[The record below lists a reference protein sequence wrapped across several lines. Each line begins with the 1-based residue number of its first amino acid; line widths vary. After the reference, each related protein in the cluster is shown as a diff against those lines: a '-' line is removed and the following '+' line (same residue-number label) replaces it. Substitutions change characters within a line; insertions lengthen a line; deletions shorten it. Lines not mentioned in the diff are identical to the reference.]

1 MLTILPGR
9 GTPSTLWQIG
19 IIASP
24 EARPKGI
31 IVDAV
36 GTIPVRFTDAGPRA
50 MADIAGS
57 LSAIRSEGRH
67 LWLGGDE
74 TVTIERVT
82 LNAAGDAYDNHVS
95 FPVGDFLPLPKGP
108 DAHGVIPEIDIE
120 GFDRHGDYL
129 WFTGSHSLTRRRVKP
144 HHATKDALRALA
156 KIHKNANRHL
166 LGRIP
171 VVTQDEM
178 PTLVARAAAPDG
190 AGGSLAAAALG
201 LRKQSR
207 LTGALT
213 DDKHLGSFLT
223 IPSKDN
229 GFDVEGLA
237 VVGKRVYLG
246 LRGPVLC
253 GWAVVVELRP
263 IEGDGRDLSL
273 QPLDGGVSYRK
284 HFLDLDGLGVRD
296 LLTHGDDLLVLAGPT
311 MDLDGPVRVYRWRG
325 AARAATSVVVTDEAL
340 VRVLDLPFGQG
351 DDHAEG
357 IALAPGDPSS
367 IMVVY
372 DSPAARRRPAPGT
385 IVIDVF
391 RLL

>member
-1 MLTILPGR
+1 MEGN
-9 GTPSTLWQIG
+9 
-19 IIASP
+19 
-24 EARPKGI
+24 

-36 GTIPVRFTDAGPRA
+36 GAIPAHFTDAGPHA
-50 MADIAGS
+50 VVDIVES
-57 LSAIRSEGRH
+57 LSTIKSEGRH

-82 LNAAGDAYDNHVS
+82 LNAAGDVYDNHVS
-95 FPVGDFLPLPKGP
+95 FPVGDFLPLPEGP
-108 DAHGVIPEIDIE
+108 DAAGAVPEIDIE
-120 GFDRHGDYL
+120 GFDRNGDYL
-129 WFTGSHSLTRRRVKP
+129 WFVGSHSLTRKRVKP
-144 HHATKDALRALA
+144 HHATEDALRALA
-156 KIHKNANRHL
+156 KIRKNANRHL

-171 VVTQDEM
+171 VVTQDGL
-178 PTLVARAAAPDG
+178 PALVASAAASDG
-190 AGGSLAAAALG
+190 TGGSLAAAALG
-201 LRKQSR
+201 LRKQTR
-207 LTGALT
+207 LTAVLK
-213 DDKHLGSFLT
+213 DDEHLSPFLA

-237 VVGKRVYLG
+237 VVGGRVYLG
-246 LRGPVLC
+246 LRGPVLR

-263 IEGDGRDLSL
+263 IEGDGRDLRL
-273 QPLDGGVSYRK
+273 QPLDGGVPYRK

-296 LLTHGDDLLVLAGPT
+296 LLAQGDDLLVLAGPT

-325 AARAATSVVVTDEAL
+325 AARAATSVVVGDEAL

-372 DSPAARRRPAPGT
+372 DSPAARRRPDPGT

-391 RLL
+391 RLP